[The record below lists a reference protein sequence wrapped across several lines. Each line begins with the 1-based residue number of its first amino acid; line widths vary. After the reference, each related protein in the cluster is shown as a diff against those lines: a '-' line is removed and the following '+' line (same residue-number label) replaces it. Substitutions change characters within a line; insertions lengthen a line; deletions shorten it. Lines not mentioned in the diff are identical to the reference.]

1 MSRMTFATTL
11 AATIA
16 MVFTAVSSGLPPT
29 DGVTVSCN
37 VGGQS
42 VVSGFKGNPTRVDF
56 IWRNET
62 DGYQNNSADLDVGGK
77 FGNVA
82 TATTP
87 ASGTDPA
94 TEATKTPWTPES
106 VTVSV
111 IYKDAVAHMDTV
123 DCA

>member
-1 MSRMTFATTL
+1 MTLATVL
-11 AATIA
+11 AATA
-16 MVFTAVSSGLPPT
+16 ALVFTAVGSGLPPT
-29 DGVTVSCN
+29 DGITASCS

-56 IWRNET
+56 IWRNAT
-62 DGYQNNSADLDVGGK
+62 DGHGNNASDLDVGGK
-77 FGNVA
+77 FGNAA

-94 TEATKTPWTPES
+94 TGATKSPWTPES

-111 IYKDAVAHMDTV
+111 IYKDAVAFSHTV
-123 DCA
+123 ACA

>member
-16 MVFTAVSSGLPPT
+16 LVFTAISSGLPPT
-29 DGVTVSCN
+29 DGITASCQI
-37 VGGQS
+37 GGQS

-56 IWRNET
+56 IWRNAT
-62 DGYQNNSADLDVGGK
+62 DGYGNNSADLEVGGK

-87 ASGTDPA
+87 ASGTHPV
-94 TEATKTPWTPES
+94 TGLTKSPWTPES
-106 VTVSV
+106 VIVSV
-111 IYKDAVAHMDTV
+111 IYKDAVAFNDTV